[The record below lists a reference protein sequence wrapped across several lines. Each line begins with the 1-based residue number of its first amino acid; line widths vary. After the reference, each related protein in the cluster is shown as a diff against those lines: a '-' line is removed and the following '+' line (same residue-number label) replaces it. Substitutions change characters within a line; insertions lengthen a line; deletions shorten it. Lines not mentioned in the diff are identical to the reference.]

1 MSHFTPDGTTVPEA
15 GWPSAIVEAWDGLI
29 YVGGPDYRI
38 RFMNR
43 RFIETLGRDAT
54 GELCYRAL
62 HGRDEPCPW
71 CLAEVFAGKKS
82 SGLFQHPVD
91 GLWYHVTN
99 VPLLL
104 ADGSFA
110 KIAFIREAEE
120 SESQIKNLPV
130 YRNIVDH
137 LGDLIC
143 FHDPDDGSLRY
154 VNDLTCSSLDYTR
167 EVLLGMH
174 PAEFADWPQP
184 LRYWQKLMERIDQQ
198 GTVVFEARLRR
209 RDGSTFDV
217 EIKANRLQAG
227 LKPMVVTVARDIS
240 ERKRA
245 EARLIEERNKVEAI
259 MAAMGDGITVIDR
272 NYRIIYQNDILIRR
286 RGHHLGDFCY
296 RIYANRDQFCD
307 ECQARESFTD
317 GKVHCRPFDTTTPD
331 GEPLYL
337 EITSCP
343 LLDAS
348 GEVMACV
355 EVVRDITERRRLER
369 SREEAFSAVSHEM
382 RTPLTA
388 VIGFTQYLLENP
400 TSVERQREYLQLI
413 EKESERL
420 KRLIDN
426 LLSLQ
431 RLRAGFGLNNPEPV
445 LPYPLFL
452 ELAEQYRTPLL
463 KQQIDIDCSA
473 DFPPV
478 WADSGKLREALSN
491 LLDNAIKYSPEGGTI
506 RLGANLDGDAANLWV
521 KDQGRGIPEEE
532 QKMIFKRFY
541 RLETRN
547 GPPGTGLGLA
557 LVKEIAQA
565 HGGRVTVQ
573 SRPGEGTTFLLQL
586 PLAP

>member
-1 MSHFTPDGTTVPEA
+1 MSIYPDGAMVPEA
-15 GWPSAIVEAWDGLI
+15 GWSSAIVEAWDGLI

-38 RFMNR
+38 RFMSR

-54 GELCYRAL
+54 GELCYQAL

-71 CLAEVFAGKKS
+71 CSAEVFAGTKNS
-82 SGLFQHPVD
+82 SLFQHPVD
-91 GLWYHVTN
+91 GLWYHVSN
-99 VPLLL
+99 VPLPL

-110 KIAFIREAEE
+110 KAAFIREAED
-120 SESQIKNLPV
+120 SEAQIKNLPV
-130 YRNIVDH
+130 YRNIVDR

-143 FHDPDDGSLRY
+143 FHDPEDGSLRY
-154 VNDLTCSSLDYTR
+154 VNDLTCSSLGYQR
-167 EVLLGMH
+167 EFLLGMH

-184 LRYWQKLMERIDQQ
+184 LRHWQNLIERIDQQ
-198 GTVVFEARLRR
+198 GTAVFEARLRR
-209 RDGSTFDV
+209 RDGSSFDV
-217 EIKANRLQAG
+217 EIKANLLQAG
-227 LKPMVVTVARDIS
+227 LHPLVVTVARDIS

-272 NYRIIYQNDILIRR
+272 NYRVIYHNDVLIRR
-286 RGHHLGDFCY
+286 RGHHLGEFCY
-296 RIYANRDQFCD
+296 RIYANRDQICD
-307 ECQARESFTD
+307 DCQARESFTD
-317 GKVHCRPFDTTTPD
+317 GKVHCHPFDTTAPD
-331 GEPLYL
+331 GGPLYL
-337 EITSCP
+337 EITSSP

-348 GEVMACV
+348 GEVIACV
-355 EVVRDITERRRLER
+355 EVVRDITERRRLEH

-388 VIGFTQYLLENP
+388 IIGFTQYLLENP
-400 TSVERQREYLQLI
+400 ISVERQREYLQMI
-413 EKESERL
+413 DKESERL

-431 RLRAGFGLNNPEPV
+431 RLRAGFGLNNPAPV
-445 LPYPLFL
+445 SPYPLLL
-452 ELAEQYRTPLL
+452 ELAEQYRTPLV
-463 KQQIDIDCSA
+463 KQHIEIDCSI

-478 WADSGKLREALSN
+478 WADSDKLREALSN
-491 LLDNAIKYSPEGGTI
+491 LLDNAIKYSPTAGTI
-506 RLGANLDGDAANLWV
+506 ILGANRDGNAANLWV
-521 KDQGRGIPEEE
+521 RDQGSGIPEQE
-532 QKMIFKRFY
+532 QKKIFKRFY

-573 SRPGEGTTFLLQL
+573 SRSGEATTFLLQI